1 MSEIS
6 EQEIHTM
13 LKLVAMG
20 ETDLIP
26 DNKLSAALQ
35 KIRSM
40 QAENA
45 TLKTKIEQM
54 QETIAYDAGNY
65 LTMQADNARLRNALE
80 HICEYWN
87 GGNES
92 AVDAIEEAISA
103 AEDALQIGTKLGTD
117 LELKGGAD

>member
-1 MSEIS
+1 MNNKMADDYMDGLVNEIQS
-6 EQEIHTM
+6 
-13 LKLVAMG
+13 L
-20 ETDLIP
+20 
-26 DNKLSAALQ
+26 
-35 KIRSM
+35 

-54 QETIAYDAGNY
+54 QEAIAYDAGNY

-92 AVDAIEEAISA
+92 AVDAIEEAIST
-103 AEDALQIGTKLGTD
+103 AEDALNVGTKLGTD